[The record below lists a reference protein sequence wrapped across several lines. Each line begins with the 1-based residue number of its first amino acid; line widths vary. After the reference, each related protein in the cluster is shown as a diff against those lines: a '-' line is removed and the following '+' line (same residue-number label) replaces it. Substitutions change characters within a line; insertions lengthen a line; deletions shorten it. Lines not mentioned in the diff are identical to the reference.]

1 MSKKILSKDNVDN
14 LRDLVG
20 KLNRASCDN
29 PQEQYFM
36 SPPVKDKLTEVIGPS
51 VTITG
56 VVGQK
61 TNLIPGDKAGSDRVS
76 GSFEGGSKNT
86 GT

>member
-1 MSKKILSKDNVDN
+1 MSKKSIDN
-14 LRDLVG
+14 LRDFVG
-20 KLNRASCDN
+20 KLNRPTFDN

-36 SPPVKDKLTEVIGPS
+36 SPPVKNKLTEVKGPS

-61 TNLIPGDKAGSDRVS
+61 TNSIPGDKAGSDKVS
-76 GSFEGGSKNT
+76 GSFETGSKNT
-86 GT
+86 GN